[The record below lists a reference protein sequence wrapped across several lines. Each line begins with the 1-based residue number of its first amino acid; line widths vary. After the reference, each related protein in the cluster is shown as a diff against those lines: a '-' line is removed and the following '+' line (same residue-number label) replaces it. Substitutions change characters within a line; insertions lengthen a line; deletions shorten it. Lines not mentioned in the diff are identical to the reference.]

1 MMYRMARTVKRRYDS
16 SRRQEQSAETRR
28 RIIGAARELF
38 IRRGYGQATIA
49 QIAETAGVAVETVY
63 AQFRNKAALLRQVW
77 FVDLVGDED
86 EVPLFDRAEM
96 QSILAEPNLREL
108 ISKHAAFVTRTNRRM
123 APLVD
128 VLIGAAASEAGAVR
142 MLTEWA
148 ERRVDVATKSARAA
162 VRTGQLTIPEA
173 DCRDILYATMDGA
186 LWRRLVVERGWSDQR
201 YAEWL
206 AALWTSQFVS
216 RTASRRRGR

>member
-1 MMYRMARTVKRRYDS
+1 MSRAVKRNYDS
-16 SRRQEQSAETRR
+16 SRRQEQAAETRR
-28 RIIGAARELF
+28 RIIAAARELF
-38 IRRGYGQATIA
+38 LRRGYGQATIA
-49 QIAETAGVAVETVY
+49 QIAEDAGVAVETVY

-77 FVDLVGDED
+77 FVDFRGDED

-96 QSILAEPNLREL
+96 QSILAEPDLRER
-108 ISKHAAFVTRTNRRM
+108 IRKHAAFVTHTNRRM

-128 VLIGAAASEAGAVR
+128 VLIGAAASEAGAAQ
-142 MLTEWA
+142 MLAEWA
-148 ERRVDVATKSARAA
+148 GRRIDVATKSARAA
-162 VRTGQLTIPEA
+162 ADTGQLAIPED

-186 LWRRLVVERGWSDQR
+186 LWHRFVVERGWSDER

-216 RTASRRRGR
+216 RTVSRRGRR

>member
-1 MMYRMARTVKRRYDS
+1 MARTVKRNYDS
-16 SRRQEQSAETRR
+16 SRRKEQSAETRR
-28 RIIGAARELF
+28 RIIAAARELF
-38 IRRGYGQATIA
+38 IRRGYAQATIA

-77 FVDLVGDED
+77 YIDFRGDED

-96 QSILAEPNLREL
+96 QSILAEPDLRER
-108 ISKHAAFVTRTNRRM
+108 IRKHAAFVTRTNRRM

-128 VLIGAAASEAGAVR
+128 ALSGAAASEAGAAQ
-142 MLTEWA
+142 MLAEWA
-148 ERRVDVATKSARAA
+148 ERRIDVATKYARAA
-162 VRTGQLTIPEA
+162 AKTGQLAIVEH

-186 LWRRLVVERGWSDQR
+186 LWHRLVVERGWSDQR
-201 YAEWL
+201 YTEWL

>member
-1 MMYRMARTVKRRYDS
+1 MSRTVKRHYDS

-28 RIIGAARELF
+28 RIIAAARELF

-49 QIAETAGVAVETVY
+49 QIAETAGLAVETVY
-63 AQFRNKAALLRQVW
+63 ATFRNKAALLRQVW
-77 FVDLVGDED
+77 FVDFRGDED
-86 EVPLFDRAEM
+86 EAPLFDRAEM
-96 QSILAEPNLREL
+96 QSILAEPDLPERIRKL
-108 ISKHAAFVTRTNRRM
+108 AAFVTRTNVRM

-128 VLIGAAASEAGAVR
+128 ALIGAAASEADAVK
-142 MLTEWA
+142 MLAEWS
-148 ERRVDVATKSARAA
+148 ERRIDVATKSARAA
-162 VRTGQLTIPEA
+162 AGTGQLAIPED

-206 AALWTSQFVS
+206 AALWASQFVS
-216 RTASRRRGR
+216 RTTSRRRGR